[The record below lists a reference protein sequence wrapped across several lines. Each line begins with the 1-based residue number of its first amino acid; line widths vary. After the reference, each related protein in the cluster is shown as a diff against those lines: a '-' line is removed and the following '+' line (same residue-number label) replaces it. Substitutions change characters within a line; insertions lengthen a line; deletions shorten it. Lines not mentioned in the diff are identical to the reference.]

1 MFQTNATHSI
11 MPANFPALTTAKG
24 LLEDGAA
31 IQRQILNASSRLQI
45 ETLDFF
51 LRRYEEQVKLIG
63 NLIGSVEYNDALDAV
78 GDFVRAAKIDY
89 ATEASRLATIGSR
102 FAVET
107 AKRIRDDAKS
117 TVDEI
122 AARTMV

>member
-1 MFQTNATHSI
+1 
-11 MPANFPALTTAKG
+11 MPGNFPAFTTAKG

-31 IQRQILNASSRLQI
+31 IQRQILNASSRLHI

-78 GDFVRAAKIDY
+78 GDFVRTAKIDY
-89 ATEASRLATIGSR
+89 ATEASRLATIGSQ

-107 AKRIRDDAKS
+107 AKRVRDDAKS
-117 TVDEI
+117 TLDEI
-122 AARTMV
+122 AARTAV